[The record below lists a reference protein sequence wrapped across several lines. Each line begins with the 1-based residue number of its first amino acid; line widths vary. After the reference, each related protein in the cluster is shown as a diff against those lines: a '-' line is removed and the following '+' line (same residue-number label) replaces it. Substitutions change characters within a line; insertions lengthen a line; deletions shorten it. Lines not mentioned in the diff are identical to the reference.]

1 MLNEPR
7 LLVCT
12 DFSPSSDQALRLA
25 QSLALKTNGQLILIH
40 AAEVMFYM
48 DWGAHLPEREDGK
61 QKFSSLIHVDLLDKM
76 HQQLERYKAKAKCEV
91 VFSYDAAKSVFNL
104 VKEEKINLVVIG
116 GTGVNH
122 SGHHSLGRLARKV
135 AAQCPCP
142 VLVARTDNLGE
153 KVASLIDPE
162 SLDTAVKDWGRE
174 LALLGGQELEVLA
187 VCENAWAFLS
197 PGPVIDADRVLKAL
211 KQQSEEI
218 LSRHKDNLSG
228 WVPKET
234 KLTVLSANMK
244 GTGRQI
250 VDWLEAEH
258 IQTAVLS
265 RHKKSLV
272 QRLFLGSV
280 SSKVLELY
288 QGNVLVC

>member
-1 MLNEPR
+1 MLNQPR

-25 QSLALKTNGQLILIH
+25 QSLALKTDGQLILFH

-48 DWGAHLPEREDGK
+48 DWGAHLPDREDGK

-76 HQQLERYKAKAKCEV
+76 HKQLERCGAKAKCEV

-104 VKEEKINLVVIG
+104 AKEEKINLVVIG
-116 GTGVNH
+116 GTD
-122 SGHHSLGRLARKV
+122 SLGRLARKV
-135 AAQCPCP
+135 AAQSPTP
-142 VLVARTDNLGE
+142 VLIARTHSMGE
-153 KVASLIDPE
+153 RVAALVDPAH
-162 SLDTAVKDWGRE
+162 LDTAVKDWGKELAHLNQRE
-174 LALLGGQELEVLA
+174 LKVLS

-197 PGPVIDADRVLKAL
+197 PGPVVDADLVLKAL
-211 KQQSEEI
+211 KQESEA
-218 LSRHKDNLSG
+218 LMLRHKEHLTG
-228 WVPKET
+228 WLPKDT
-234 KLTVLSANMK
+234 KLTVLPANMK
-244 GTGRQI
+244 GIGQQI
-250 VDWLEAEH
+250 VEWLETEN

-265 RHKKSLV
+265 RHKKSIV
-272 QRLFLGSV
+272 ERLFLGSI